1 MLCFQGQ
8 SKKLMMEL
16 ILTYLVVI
24 LVVIKPR
31 LGLRV
36 IFGIKNMKN
45 TMQNINLA
53 WPHYIHW
60 KIYEFLNFLLVK
72 IKNHRLKW

>member
-1 MLCFQGQ
+1 MF
-8 SKKLMMEL
+8 SRPVKKAYDGTNFDL
-16 ILTYLVVI
+16 LVVI

-36 IFGIKNMKN
+36 NFGIKNMKN

-53 WPHYIHW
+53 WLHYIHW
-60 KIYEFLNFLLVK
+60 EIYEFSRFLLVK
-72 IKNHRLKW
+72 IKKMYR